1 MPTRARGVRRNL
13 ASKPLPIEIEP
24 MSLLS
29 TLVAFIV
36 ALGVLI
42 VFHEFGHY
50 LVARLCGVKVLRF
63 SLGFG
68 TVLWKRRLGR
78 DQTEWAVSAFP
89 LGGYV
94 KMLDEREGEVTPAE
108 LHRAFNR
115 QTVGRRFAIVS
126 AGPIANFL
134 LAILLYWILFLHG
147 VPGVRPVLGEPKPDT
162 PAAQAQLHAG
172 DLVTAIEGN
181 PVATWQDVRWQLLEH
196 ALRKDAVKV
205 EVRNE
210 RGEIDFRRLDLAGI
224 GPEHIDGDLVQ
235 AIGLTRY
242 QPALKPVVGRVIG
255 GGAAERDGLQTG
267 DEVLEIDGRPVPAW
281 DDLVA
286 TVSDAADRPLAFT
299 VRRAGAEV
307 RITVTPEAKSEGGK
321 RVGRIGVAPHIDEAQ
336 TQRLITEV
344 RYGPADAA
352 AQAVKRTWE
361 VSVFTVKML
370 GRMIVGDVSLKNL
383 SGPITIAD
391 YAGQSA
397 QMGWLAYLS
406 FLALISISLGVL
418 NLMPVPLLDG
428 GHLMYYVAE
437 IVKGSPV
444 SDRVMEKGQQIG
456 MVLLFSL
463 MAFAL
468 YNDINRLFGG

>member
-1 MPTRARGVRRNL
+1 MNF
-13 ASKPLPIEIEP
+13 
-24 MSLLS
+24 LS
-29 TLVAFIV
+29 TVVSFLV

-42 VFHEFGHY
+42 VFHELGHY
-50 LVARLCGVKVLRF
+50 VVARVCGVKVIRF

-68 TVLWKRRLGR
+68 KVLWHRKLGR
-78 DQTEWAVSAFP
+78 DGTEWAISAFP

-94 KMLDEREGEVTPAE
+94 KMLDEREGPVSASE

-115 QTVGRRFAIVS
+115 QGVGKRFAIVA

-134 LAILLYWILFLHG
+134 LAILFYWVLFMHG
-147 VPGVRPVLGEPKPDT
+147 VPGVKPVLGEPVAQT
-162 PAAQAQLHAG
+162 PAAQAHLAAG
-172 DLVTAIEGN
+172 DTIMRIGESK
-181 PVATWQDVRWQLLEH
+181 VATWQDVRWVLLEH
-196 ALRKDAVKV
+196 ALRKEHVTV
-205 EVRNE
+205 EVQNV
-210 RGEIDFRRLDLAGI
+210 RGGIDFRKLDLSQI
-224 GPEHIDGDLVQ
+224 GPEQIDADLIR
-235 AIGLTRY
+235 AIGFTRF
-242 QPALKPVVGRVIG
+242 QPAFRPVIG
-255 GGAAERDGLQTG
+255 KMIPGGAGERDGLQPG
-267 DEVLEIDGRPVPAW
+267 DEVVSVDGRAIASW
-281 DDLVA
+281 DELVA
-286 TVSDAADRPLAFT
+286 LISEAPGRPLT
-299 VRRAGAEV
+299 VGALRSGTQDELV
-307 RITVTPEAKSEGGK
+307 VTHDRKSENGK
-321 RVGRIGVAPHIDEAQ
+321 TLGRIGAYPHIDEQ
-336 TQRLITEV
+336 ETRKYLTEV
-344 RYGPADAA
+344 RYGPLAA
-352 AQAVKRTWE
+352 MGQAAGRTWE

-397 QMGWLAYLS
+397 QLGWLAYVS

-444 SDRVMEKGQQIG
+444 SDRVMEIGQQVGI
-456 MVLLFSL
+456 VLLFSL

>member
-1 MPTRARGVRRNL
+1 MNF
-13 ASKPLPIEIEP
+13 
-24 MSLLS
+24 LS
-29 TLVAFIV
+29 TILAFVV

-68 TVLWKRRLGR
+68 NVLWKRNWGR
-78 DQTEWAVSAFP
+78 DGTEWAVSAFP

-94 KMLDEREGEVTPAE
+94 KMLDEREGPVAPAE
-108 LHRAFNR
+108 LNRAFNR
-115 QTVGRRFAIVS
+115 QKVGKRFAIVV
-126 AGPIANFL
+126 AGPVANFL
-134 LAILLYWILFLHG
+134 LAILLYWVLFMHG
-147 VPGVRPVLGEPKPDT
+147 VPGVRPVLGEPVKDS
-162 PAAQAQLHAG
+162 PAAHAG
-172 DLVTAIEGN
+172 FAAGETIAKVEDAD
-181 PVATWQDVRWQLLEH
+181 VATWQDVRWALLEH
-196 ALRKDAVKV
+196 ALRKDHVRI

-210 RGEIDFRRLDLAGI
+210 REGIDFRRLDLTAI
-224 GPEHIDGDLVQ
+224 GPEQIDGDLMH
-235 AIGLTRY
+235 AIGLTRF
-242 QPALKPVVGRVIG
+242 QPPMRPILGRLLPG
-255 GGAAERDGLQTG
+255 AAAERDGLKAG
-267 DEVLEIDGRPVPAW
+267 DEVLEINGQAIGNW
-281 DDLVA
+281 EELVA
-286 TVSDAADRPLAFT
+286 QVSQSPQQALSFRVL
-299 VRRAGAEV
+299 RQGAESV
-307 RITVTPEAKSEGGK
+307 LVVTPEAKTEAGK
-321 RVGRIGVAPHIDEAQ
+321 TLGRIGATPHIDEAQ
-336 TQRLITEV
+336 TRRLITEV
-344 RYGPADAA
+344 SYGPLDSAGK
-352 AQAVKRTWE
+352 AVQRTWE
-361 VSVFTVKML
+361 VSVFTLKML

-406 FLALISISLGVL
+406 FLSLISISLGVL
-418 NLMPVPLLDG
+418 NLLPIPLLDG

-444 SDRVMEKGQQIG
+444 SDRVMEMGQQVG